1 MQQRLT
7 GPRTRGGNWS
17 ATVIPQDLRMA
28 TTMGMQLKAARER
41 SDTEESSSSSPTV
54 PEENTPGHEAEAM
67 QSEALDLPV
76 AESGSTSSDSTS
88 SSENSEKSG
97 SSSPAVPKAET
108 REQQPEKQPEEFDL
122 LPAES
127 GSTSSEN
134 TTLSDSD
141 RNALLAIVRMIF
153 GDNYTA
159 AFDDK
164 WIHTPVWLDFEPTTC
179 PTVSAPP
186 ARMFLLLETE
196 MYRHYGDSP
205 MVHSC
210 LQQLLRQDIGIWA
223 VSALQM
229 NNYRL
234 VAVPTQ
240 SDPTDSQTLY
250 HEKMRIPM
258 PVSPDYKYVL
268 WPRLNIHFVPT
279 KFCRWIALMD
289 AKTKR
294 GYFKVLRQNKV
305 KDIVQIDR
313 RQGIQDATLRNP
325 ISRALI
331 GDLDW
336 ESDLVREYVRS
347 LFNAT
352 NDSKSLEAFIFLL
365 TRQSVEAAAETSWLN
380 ILADH
385 NMQKDKSKTFLSA
398 AVLNWNTT
406 CLPDDVIQQ
415 FREYAKLY
423 LIRFAR

>member
-1 MQQRLT
+1 
-7 GPRTRGGNWS
+7 
-17 ATVIPQDLRMA
+17 MA
-28 TTMGMQLKAARER
+28 TAMGMQLKAARER
-41 SDTEESSSSSPTV
+41 NDTEESSSSSPTV
-54 PEENTPGHEAEAM
+54 PKENTPEHQSEAM
-67 QSEALDLPV
+67 QPEELDLPA
-76 AESGSTSSDSTS
+76 AESGSTSS
-88 SSENSEKSG
+88 SENTEKSN
-97 SSSPAVPKAET
+97 SSSPTVPKEET
-108 REQQPEKQPEEFDL
+108 PEQQPEKQSEAFDL
-122 LPAES
+122 PPAES
-127 GSTSSEN
+127 SSTSSEN

-179 PTVSAPP
+179 RTVSAPS

-240 SDPTDSQTLY
+240 SDPTDNQALY

-279 KFCRWIALMD
+279 KFGRWIALMD

-294 GYFKVLRQNKV
+294 GYFRVFRQTKV

-365 TRQSVEAAAETSWLN
+365 TRPSVEAAAETGWLN

-385 NMQKDKSKTFLSA
+385 NMQKDKSKSFLSV

-423 LIRFAR
+423 LVRFAR

>member
-54 PEENTPGHEAEAM
+54 PEENTPGHEVEAM
-67 QSEALDLPV
+67 QPEALDLPV

-164 WIHTPVWLDFEPTTC
+164 WIHTPVWLDF
-179 PTVSAPP
+179 
-186 ARMFLLLETE
+186 
-196 MYRHYGDSP
+196 
-205 MVHSC
+205 
-210 LQQLLRQDIGIWA
+210 
-223 VSALQM
+223 
-229 NNYRL
+229 
-234 VAVPTQ
+234 
-240 SDPTDSQTLY
+240 
-250 HEKMRIPM
+250 
-258 PVSPDYKYVL
+258 
-268 WPRLNIHFVPT
+268 
-279 KFCRWIALMD
+279 
-289 AKTKR
+289 
-294 GYFKVLRQNKV
+294 
-305 KDIVQIDR
+305 
-313 RQGIQDATLRNP
+313 
-325 ISRALI
+325 
-331 GDLDW
+331 
-336 ESDLVREYVRS
+336 
-347 LFNAT
+347 
-352 NDSKSLEAFIFLL
+352 
-365 TRQSVEAAAETSWLN
+365 
-380 ILADH
+380 
-385 NMQKDKSKTFLSA
+385 
-398 AVLNWNTT
+398 
-406 CLPDDVIQQ
+406 
-415 FREYAKLY
+415 
-423 LIRFAR
+423 